1 MKANRTKAA
10 VLSTVLAGGAAAAI
24 LGSSAPALAF
34 SSGGLTLNVTPLSPA
49 TLVDR
54 GAAVDVPVDV
64 ECNATGFTDLTLRLT
79 ERVGGQIATGSTDVS
94 VACNGG
100 HQTLLVEVPASSI
113 TSTSGRPFSK
123 GQAVATA
130 SIFGC
135 NDDTGIC
142 GQESNNV
149 TIEITK

>member
-1 MKANRTKAA
+1 
-10 VLSTVLAGGAAAAI
+10 
-24 LGSSAPALAF
+24 
-34 SSGGLTLNVTPLSPA
+34 
-49 TLVDR
+49 
-54 GAAVDVPVDV
+54 VDVPVDV
-64 ECNATGFTDLTLRLT
+64 ECNASFADLTLQLT

-100 HQTLLVEVPASSI
+100 HQRLLVRVPASSI

-135 NDDTGIC
+135 NTATC
-142 GQESNNV
+142 GQESNNNV
-149 TIEITK
+149 TVQITK